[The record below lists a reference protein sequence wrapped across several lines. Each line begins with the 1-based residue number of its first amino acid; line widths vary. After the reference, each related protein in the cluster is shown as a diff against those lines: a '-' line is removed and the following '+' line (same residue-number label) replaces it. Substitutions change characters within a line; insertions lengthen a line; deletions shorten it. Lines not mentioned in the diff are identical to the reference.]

1 MGATYGT
8 ACGCDVDEQGI
19 DVEDIPVPKN
29 ESALP
34 QIESEPAPPPTKPVR
49 EGDIELTRVFECTL
63 EVSSEHSGGGM
74 PAPIKEAC
82 RWLMIHGQGLIDHE
96 GLFRIPGRASSVK
109 AWIEEF
115 NYNPA
120 TVLPENESVDTVTS
134 FVINYFKQLK
144 DDSGAKGQQNLWKSR
159 DGAYNMQNEV
169 QPFATLKQMADDT
182 WVNPLSAQWVK
193 DALSNLSPV
202 QVGIFRDLTAVMRA
216 ACSEELMAIYPRK
229 LSKEQEAIYQRNRMD
244 PRKFAMC
251 AFPTIMAAVEI
262 MITEHDFVFGEAPVG
277 AEWFRGQQMSPSNL
291 AETDVVNAPK
301 EDKSEAASKA
311 AEAEAWKEAAKAD
324 VATQELAAA
333 RAPNQEK

>member
-82 RWLMIHGQGLIDHE
+82 RWLMIHGLDHE

-120 TVLPENESVDTVTS
+120 TVLPENESVDNVTS

-144 DDSGAKGQQNLWKSR
+144 DDSGAKGAYNLWQSR

-216 ACSEELMAIYPRK
+216 ACSEERLFA
-229 LSKEQEAIYQRNRMD
+229 EEMD
-244 PRKFAMC
+244 PRKFAMM
-251 AFPTIMAAVEI
+251 AMPTIMAAVEI

-301 EDKSEAASKA
+301 EIKSEAASKA

-324 VATQELAAA
+324 VATQELADA